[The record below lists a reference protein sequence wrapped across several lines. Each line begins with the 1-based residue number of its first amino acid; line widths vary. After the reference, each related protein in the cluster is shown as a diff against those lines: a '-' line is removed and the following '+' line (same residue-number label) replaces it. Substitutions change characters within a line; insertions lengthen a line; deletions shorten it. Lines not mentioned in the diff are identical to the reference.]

1 MVLVE
6 RYAWK
11 ARLLEGKKEEYIKRH
26 DEIWDD
32 MKDMLI
38 EAGIQNYSIWL
49 TGNELF
55 GYYECTNGI
64 THAAKTQVNSEVVG
78 RWNEYMK
85 DIMVM
90 EKDPVTGAQLKLEQV
105 FMFPME

>member
-1 MVLVE
+1 ME

-11 ARLLEGKKEEYIKRH
+11 ARIFDGKREEYIKRH
-26 DEIWDD
+26 DEIWPE
-32 MKDMLI
+32 MEQMLAD
-38 EAGIQNYSIWL
+38 AGIVNYSIWL

-55 GYYECTNGI
+55 GYYECTQGI
-64 THAAKTQVNSEVVG
+64 AHAAKTQVESEVVG

-85 DIMVM
+85 DIMFM

-105 FMFPME
+105 FMFPKE

>member
-1 MVLVE
+1 ME

-11 ARLLEGKKEEYIKRH
+11 ARLLEGKKEEYIRRH
-26 DEIWDD
+26 GEIWEELKEVLSD
-32 MKDMLI
+32 
-38 EAGIQNYSIWL
+38 AGIFNYSIWL

-55 GYYECTNGI
+55 GYYECAKGVS
-64 THAAKTQVNSEVVG
+64 HAAKTQADSDVVG

-90 EKDPVTGAQLKLEQV
+90 EMDPETGAQPKLEQV
-105 FMFPME
+105 FLFPAE

>member
-1 MVLVE
+1 ME

-26 DEIWDD
+26 EKIWDEL
-32 MKDMLI
+32 KELLT

-55 GYYECTNGI
+55 GYYECTKGVA
-64 THAAKTQVNSEVVG
+64 HATKTQAGSAVVD

-90 EKDPVTGAQLKLEQV
+90 EMDPETGAQPKLEQV
-105 FMFPME
+105 FMFPAE

>member
-1 MVLVE
+1 ME

-11 ARLLEGKKEEYIKRH
+11 ARLLEGKREEYIRRH
-26 DEIWDD
+26 DGIWDE
-32 MKDMLI
+32 MKDVLSD
-38 EAGIQNYSIWL
+38 AGILNYSIWL

-55 GYYECTNGI
+55 GYYECTKGVS
-64 THAAKTQVNSEVVG
+64 HAARTQADSAVVD

-90 EKDPVTGAQLKLEQV
+90 EMDPVTGAQPMLEQV
-105 FMFPME
+105 FMFPVE

>member
-1 MVLVE
+1 ME

-11 ARLLEGKKEEYIKRH
+11 AKIKDGMKEEYIRRH
-26 DEIWDD
+26 NAIWPEL
-32 MKDMLI
+32 KELLT

-49 TGNELF
+49 TGTELF
-55 GYYECTNGI
+55 GYYECAKGML
-64 THAAKTQVNSEVVG
+64 HATRTQANSEIVD

-90 EKDPVTGAQLKLEQV
+90 EMDPDTGAQPKLEQV
-105 FMFPME
+105 FMFPAE